1 MAFEGTSLKD
11 YYHLC
16 RGESFSIDPWKD
28 KGIYFGDSKLKK
40 RVSDRIDSDFAK
52 RRAVPKFF
60 VYGAYGSGKTHSLA
74 HIAYSLETNK
84 MYRSEPIYVAMPP
97 LTSRDHWLRIHTKLL
112 DSIGPDRIRSSME
125 IMADKIPGTDKVK
138 GLLDNGILPFGDDT
152 MRTSQANALR
162 NFLFGGRQSQLSWE
176 WMRGRKNSAE
186 QAAVL
191 GVQKDITEATDFVN
205 CLLNLGSLLYHAT
218 SKKLVFL
225 IDEAEAI
232 KSVTNADSLHE
243 LQQMLRDLLDD
254 NNNYVGLILAIQSEG
269 GMESIGDL
277 FTRDDIFRR
286 VDFAQGYIDLTAMVS
301 EVSSAE
307 QFMRHVLAYLID
319 QEKAES
325 TIKGETLAVSKE
337 SFPFSDEAIKAIAT
351 HISDKPDWAS
361 PAFILATMGTA
372 AVEAWRRREK
382 SDKHIIV
389 DTEIIEESIYPEG

>member
-1 MAFEGTSLKD
+1 MAYETTALKD
-11 YYHLC
+11 YYYL
-16 RGESFSIDPWKD
+16 RKWESFSIDPWRD
-28 KGIYFGDSKLKK
+28 SEVYFGEAELLK
-40 RVSDRIDSDFAK
+40 RISDRIDSDFAK

-60 VYGAYGSGKTHSLA
+60 LFGAYGCGKTHSLA
-74 HIAYSLETNK
+74 HIKYTLGQNK
-84 MYRSEPIYVAMPP
+84 LYPSEPIYVAMPP

-152 MRTSQANALR
+152 MKASQANALR

-225 IDEAEAI
+225 IDEAEAL

-254 NNNYVGLILAIQSEG
+254 NNNYVGLILAIQSESG
-269 GMESIGDL
+269 QEPIGEV
-277 FTRDDIFRR
+277 FTRGDIQRR
-286 VDFAQGYIDLTAMVS
+286 VDFDQGYIDLTTMVS
-301 EVSSAE
+301 KIPSAE
-307 QFMRHVLAYLID
+307 QFMYRVLAYLVD
-319 QEKAES
+319 QEKAGS
-325 TIKGETLAVSKE
+325 TIVEEGLPVSKE
-337 SFPFSDEAIKAIAT
+337 SFPFCDEAIKAIAT
-351 HISDKPDWAS
+351 HIADKPEWAT
-361 PAFILATMGTA
+361 PAFILATMSTA
-372 AVEAWRRREK
+372 AVEAWRRRGQ
-382 SDKHIIV
+382 SDKHIVV
-389 DTEIIEESIYPEG
+389 DTAVIEATIYPEG